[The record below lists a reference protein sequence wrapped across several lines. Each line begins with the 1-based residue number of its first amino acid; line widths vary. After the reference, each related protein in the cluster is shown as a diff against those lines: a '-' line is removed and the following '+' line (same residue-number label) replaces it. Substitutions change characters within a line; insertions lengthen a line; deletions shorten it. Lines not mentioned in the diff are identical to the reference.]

1 MAKICA
7 SLGKSAEV
15 AKYEKIS
22 EAVNLAIEK
31 YMYNEKTGLFE
42 SFNDRC
48 RGEYSVLTNA
58 LCLLCGAAQNVNKDN
73 IIKEQENI
81 INEFKFYLNRVINEN
96 EKEIV
101 DINKIIGCCEANS
114 NKPVICYRE
123 ANNAKLKI
131 KSSIAD
137 SKQLLNKYNFDYI
150 PETNFNIIKLNK
162 Q

>member
-1 MAKICA
+1 MKIIDNIKKV
-7 SLGKSAEV
+7 LL
-15 AKYEKIS
+15 KI
-22 EAVNLAIEK
+22 ENNKLYDE
-31 YMYNEKTGLFE
+31 L
-42 SFNDRC
+42 R
-48 RGEYSVLTNA
+48 
-58 LCLLCGAAQNVNKDN
+58 NKDN

-137 SKQLLNKYNFDYI
+137 SKQLLNKYNFKYI
-150 PETNFNIIKLNK
+150 PETNFNIIKLDN
-162 Q
+162 QVGG

>member
-1 MAKICA
+1 MKIIDNIKKV
-7 SLGKSAEV
+7 LL
-15 AKYEKIS
+15 KI
-22 EAVNLAIEK
+22 ENNKLYDE
-31 YMYNEKTGLFE
+31 L
-42 SFNDRC
+42 R
-48 RGEYSVLTNA
+48 
-58 LCLLCGAAQNVNKDN
+58 NKDN

-101 DINKIIGCCEANS
+101 DINKIIGCCEAND

-137 SKQLLNKYNFDYI
+137 SKTLLNKYNFDYI